1 MTTQVV
7 DPRTRDEVAIRQL
20 VADTVE
26 FQSDT
31 DRFTALLTEDVVL
44 VNLVGIRVI
53 GREALRK
60 AMSRALE
67 TPLANVLTEAEVLDI
82 TFARPDVAIVSCLK
96 RVHDGNSDRSDS
108 LASTAS
114 LTFTVLD
121 EGDAWRI
128 ALAQTTPIHIQPV
141 DQARFDD
148 SDSLPGAGAQTVPD
162 QT

>member
-1 MTTQVV
+1 MQVQPTT
-7 DPRTRDEVAIRQL
+7 RNEAAIRQL
-20 VADTVE
+20 VQDTVE

-60 AMSRALE
+60 AMARALE
-67 TPLANVLTEAEVLDI
+67 TPLANVLTTVEILDI
-82 TFARPDVAIVSCLK
+82 AFVRPDAAIVSCVK
-96 RVHDGNSDRSDS
+96 HVHDGNSDPSDS
-108 LASTAS
+108 LPSTAS

-128 ALAQTTPIHIQPV
+128 ALAQTTPIHIQSD
-141 DQARFDD
+141 DQARFEE
-148 SDSLPGAGAQTVPD
+148 SDSLPAARD
-162 QT
+162 ID